1 MKSKLKILVVFVVMF
16 CATFVPESN
25 HELFG
30 DWKCKGSEA
39 KWDKDDYWSIKGCGY
54 NGGMSHDPSWH
65 WGTRHWIWLLAGVT
79 FSIWTI
85 AEVIID
91 AQKNQNVKNK
101 YRRVDFTD
109 GTTQSH

>member
-1 MKSKLKILVVFVVMF
+1 MF